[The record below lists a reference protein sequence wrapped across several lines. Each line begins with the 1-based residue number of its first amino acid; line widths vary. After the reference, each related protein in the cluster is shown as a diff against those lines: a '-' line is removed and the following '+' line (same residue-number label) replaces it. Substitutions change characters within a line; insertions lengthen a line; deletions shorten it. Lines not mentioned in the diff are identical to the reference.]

1 MNKIMRVLLFILVTG
16 FLTFSTTNAEIT
28 SENYQALLDELQK
41 KVDEADKKMVAHP
54 TFLNELKA
62 LIEKYR
68 AKIRNVFL
76 SDDFS
81 DGDFTKNP
89 VWKVQSGKFWV
100 DSNKRLRSEIA
111 SKPPEPEKK
120 EESSSDKQVISL
132 LLKGILESEK
142 KDEPKQESSPAEPTE
157 AIIKTKVKIE
167 PAFEIDISFVS
178 ASEWGSMEI
187 VLFGGSPESP
197 WYRLIYQAA
206 ASENRPIE
214 LIRERGGRAYTIE
227 SALSYPNLDDN
238 KKHRLQWIRDLNG
251 TMRVLV
257 DGKEIL
263 KTVELYYRQ
272 NFSGLA
278 FDNKGG
284 TYAWHSI
291 KVMAPL
297 PAE

>member
-1 MNKIMRVLLFILVTG
+1 MKKAMIVLLFFLFTG
-16 FLTFSTTNAEIT
+16 FLVFPTTNAEIT
-28 SENYQALLDELQK
+28 NENYQALLDELQK

-54 TFLNELKA
+54 TFLNELRG
-62 LIEKYR
+62 LIDKYR
-68 AKIRNVFL
+68 AKIRNIFF

-81 DGDFTKNP
+81 DGNFTKNP
-89 VWKVQSGKFWV
+89 VWQVRSGQFRV
-100 DSNKRLRSEIA
+100 DKNKRLRSEIA
-111 SKPPEPEKK
+111 SKPPEAKK
-120 EESSSDKQVISL
+120 EEESSSDKQVIGL

-142 KDEPKQESSPAEPTE
+142 KEEPNQEPSTPEPSE
-157 AIIKTKVKIE
+157 AVIKTTVNIE
-167 PAFEIDISFVS
+167 PAFEIDISFLS
-178 ASEWGSMEI
+178 RSEWGSMEV

-214 LIRERGGRAYTIE
+214 LIRERDGRAYTIE

-251 TMRVLV
+251 AMSVIV
-257 DGKEIL
+257 DGKEII
-263 KTVELYYRQ
+263 KTVELYYRK

-278 FDNKGG
+278 LVNKGG
-284 TYAWHSI
+284 TYAWDSV

-297 PAE
+297 QVE